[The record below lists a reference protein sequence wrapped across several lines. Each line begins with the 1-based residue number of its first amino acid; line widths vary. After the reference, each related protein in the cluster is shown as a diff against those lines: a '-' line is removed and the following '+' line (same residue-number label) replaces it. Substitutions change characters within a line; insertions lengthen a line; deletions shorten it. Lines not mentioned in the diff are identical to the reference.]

1 MSSEQLNGFL
11 KRVASDASLQRQLKR
26 ADAIAAAALAV
37 RAGFDVSVGD
47 LIRYKA
53 RATSWQLSDEELAVV
68 AEWQPRGQ
76 PYWWQHI
83 WDC

>member
-11 KRVASDASLQRQLKR
+11 KLVASDPSLQRQLKR
-26 ADAIAAAALAV
+26 SDAITAAALAV

-53 RATSWQLSDEELAVV
+53 RATSWQLSDDELAVV
-68 AEWQPRGQ
+68 AKWQPREQ